1 MATPVTLPTYSD
13 LQAATP
19 VMGTYYLEWTGN
31 EALQWAAHFCQK
43 VQTPDMRL
51 VHYDAANRSQW
62 IDPYRRLF
70 EQGVRAGDRIA
81 LYSAAPAPAPA
92 PPQPQTVYQPR
103 VQPQPVQT
111 VGEQCS
117 TESTFR
123 FKSTKRSYVYTS
135 DGVMSTVA
143 TRKAN
148 FDPKSFNPTNP
159 VMHISPQKL
168 DSLIVKIS
176 DFDKIANIGSGAFG
190 RLYRARERRTGKE
203 YAVKILQTNLE
214 DPQER
219 KMFMREVE
227 ILASL
232 DHPCVLSLR
241 GFVPYQKQG
250 DEAAI
255 ITEYMNGGSLQ
266 AVIKKEASGS
276 PPRGWND
283 TQKLI
288 VLYGVAVGMYV
299 LRSKNIIHRDLKPD
313 NILLND
319 NLEPKVA
326 DFGLSKFVEKGAT
339 MYQTVQGGTAVFM
352 APEIYEGGSYD
363 YSVDVYAYGMLVYC
377 TLTGLTPFSDCAT
390 PFLISQRVCKGERP
404 PIPDYI
410 NESWRALIEACWDHS
425 PAQRPSFEQIVTE
438 LASVNFATGSV
449 NPDVFRK
456 YQEKVRIP
464 DDLILKAQP
473 RGEAAPPPEK
483 PKTSLERLIESAEA
497 GDPNAMNEYALRLQN
512 GDGVE
517 KNINKAFEFFGKAA
531 RKRHGSAMVNYGLCF
546 KRGEGCEKNL
556 KESALWF
563 KKAMNDGVLDGY
575 YWYATMLEFGLGVE
589 RNWKEAGRLFR
600 IAAMAGHPEAQAD
613 YGLAL
618 ERQELG
624 LTRDIPEAVRYYK
637 MASDQG
643 SLEGMNFYAHMLEWG
658 KGVTQDEKEAARL
671 FKLAA
676 DKGHKPSIAWV
687 AILMIRGKSLPKNV
701 KTGLEAIQ
709 EVGERGCNLAYWYL
723 AQEYESGIYLKKDL
737 AEAFRFYVKAA
748 DGGDVDMCLDVAR
761 CLKNGIGCAKDL
773 KEAAKK
779 YEALIEEDE
788 SRDAYRE
795 LGFMYLEGLG
805 VPKNQSKALQL
816 IRKASELDDDDAR
829 EFLASPDGRRLIS
842 ACK

>member
-1 MATPVTLPTYSD
+1 
-13 LQAATP
+13 
-19 VMGTYYLEWTGN
+19 
-31 EALQWAAHFCQK
+31 
-43 VQTPDMRL
+43 
-51 VHYDAANRSQW
+51 
-62 IDPYRRLF
+62 
-70 EQGVRAGDRIA
+70 
-81 LYSAAPAPAPA
+81 
-92 PPQPQTVYQPR
+92 
-103 VQPQPVQT
+103 
-111 VGEQCS
+111 
-117 TESTFR
+117 
-123 FKSTKRSYVYTS
+123 
-135 DGVMSTVA
+135 MSTVA

-377 TLTGLTPFSDCAT
+377 TLTGLTPFSDCGGN
-390 PFLISQRVCKGERP
+390 PMRVARQVCSGKRP

-410 NESWRALIEACWDHS
+410 SESWRTLIEACWNQTPS
-425 PAQRPSFEQIVTE
+425 KRPSFAQIVSE
-438 LASVNFATGSV
+438 LASAKFATDGV
-449 NPDVFRK
+449 DLDIFRR
-456 YQEKVRIP
+456 YQEKVR
-464 DDLILKAQP
+464 A
-473 RGEAAPPPEK
+473 
-483 PKTSLERLIESAEA
+483 
-497 GDPNAMNEYALRLQN
+497 
-512 GDGVE
+512 
-517 KNINKAFEFFGKAA
+517 
-531 RKRHGSAMVNYGLCF
+531 
-546 KRGEGCEKNL
+546 
-556 KESALWF
+556 
-563 KKAMNDGVLDGY
+563 
-575 YWYATMLEFGLGVE
+575 
-589 RNWKEAGRLFR
+589 
-600 IAAMAGHPEAQAD
+600 
-613 YGLAL
+613 
-618 ERQELG
+618 
-624 LTRDIPEAVRYYK
+624 
-637 MASDQG
+637 
-643 SLEGMNFYAHMLEWG
+643 
-658 KGVTQDEKEAARL
+658 
-671 FKLAA
+671 
-676 DKGHKPSIAWV
+676 
-687 AILMIRGKSLPKNV
+687 
-701 KTGLEAIQ
+701 
-709 EVGERGCNLAYWYL
+709 
-723 AQEYESGIYLKKDL
+723 
-737 AEAFRFYVKAA
+737 
-748 DGGDVDMCLDVAR
+748 
-761 CLKNGIGCAKDL
+761 
-773 KEAAKK
+773 
-779 YEALIEEDE
+779 
-788 SRDAYRE
+788 
-795 LGFMYLEGLG
+795 
-805 VPKNQSKALQL
+805 
-816 IRKASELDDDDAR
+816 
-829 EFLASPDGRRLIS
+829 
-842 ACK
+842 